1 MKLTGA
7 RLRGFLARPD
17 PAIVVALV
25 YGPDRGLVHERA
37 QALVAALAG
46 TPADPFRCV
55 ELSAEQVKADPVRL
69 IDEAL
74 ALAFGGGRRVVVVR
88 EAGDPLTASVR
99 NLLGGGLPQAA
110 LTLLVGGDLG
120 KRSPLRQLC
129 EQDGAAV
136 AIACY
141 EDDGDT
147 LRQVIC
153 ETLAAENLSP
163 TPAALDYLAHSL
175 GADRAVTRGELEK
188 LAIYIGAG
196 LPGAGPAAVDLDDA
210 RAVVDDSHGAS
221 LSGIVFAAAAGDTAA
236 LDGALHTAWR
246 EGLSPVAIL
255 RAMAGHV
262 QRLLSARAAIAAGRT
277 AAQAMAA
284 LRPPVL
290 FFHQA
295 AFRRQLERWNEA
307 RLAAAMV
314 DLVEAERICKTTG
327 SPQRLVC
334 ARALLALCGMS
345 WRSLSPSALTG

>member
-1 MKLTGA
+1 VKLTGA
-7 RLRGFLARPD
+7 RLRGFLAHPD
-17 PAIVVALV
+17 PAILVALI

-37 QALVAALAG
+37 QSLVAALAG
-46 TPADPFRCV
+46 SPVDPFRCV

-69 IDEAL
+69 TDEAL

-88 EAGDPLTASVR
+88 EAADAVTAPVR
-99 NLLGGGLPQAA
+99 SLLGAGLRQGA
-110 LTLLVGGDLG
+110 LIVLVGGDLG

-129 EQDGAAV
+129 EQDAAAA
-136 AIACY
+136 AIPCY
-141 EDDGDT
+141 EDDQDT
-147 LRQVIC
+147 LRQVIR
-153 ETLAAENLSP
+153 ETLTAQGLSP
-163 TPAALDYLAHSL
+163 TPAALDYLSHSL
-175 GADRAVTRGELEK
+175 GADRAITRGELEK
-188 LAIYIGAG
+188 LATYAGAG
-196 LPGAGPAAVDLDDA
+196 LPGAAAAVVDLDDA

-262 QRLLSARAAIAAGRT
+262 QRLLTARAAIAAGRN

-295 AFRRQLERWNEA
+295 AFRRQLERCNEA
-307 RLAAAMV
+307 GLAAALSR
-314 DLVEAERICKTTG
+314 LVEAELACKTTG
-327 SPQRLVC
+327 APQRLVC
-334 ARALLALCGMS
+334 ARAVLALCGD
-345 WRSLSPSALTG
+345 WRR